1 MAKFKKKLFIKNSK
15 NIWAG
20 ISVLAILFFISSF
33 FIPASRDFLKNVASK
48 VSSLADVL
56 SSVLVIQTNEFR
68 STNNES
74 LLIESPL
81 LTSAA
86 QMKANDMAIKG
97 YFSHVAPNGDKPW
110 FWFKKIGY
118 KYSYA
123 GENLAVD
130 FTESEDV
137 TEGWINSAKHKA
149 NLLNKNFTEIGIGVA
164 KGMFEGHE
172 TTFVVQFFG
181 KPSNKVVS
189 NVVTNSIN
197 ISSTTVEVKKPIE
210 NIIKLTASTSPTTAV
225 VTRSDISDGDVLGE
239 EIKADEE
246 NINSQKVMFIFIGA
260 FVLLLLVLMFIFKK
274 RGN

>member
-1 MAKFKKKLFIKNSK
+1 MAKFKKKLFKKNSK

-33 FIPASRDFLKNVASK
+33 FIPTSRDFIKNVASK

-56 SSVLVIQTNEFR
+56 SSVLVVETNEYR
-68 STNNES
+68 SINNEAVLVESS
-74 LLIESPL
+74 LL
-81 LTSAA
+81 TNAA
-86 QMKANDMAIKG
+86 QMKANDMALKG
-97 YFSHVAPNGDKPW
+97 YFSHIGPSGEKPW
-110 FWFKKIGY
+110 FWFEKIGY

-149 NLLNKNFTEIGIGVA
+149 NLLNTNFTEIGIGVA

-181 KPSNKVVS
+181 KPFDNETIVATS
-189 NVVTNSIN
+189 NVK
-197 ISSTTVEVKKPIE
+197 ISSTTSEAKNPIE
-210 NIIKLTASTSPTTAV
+210 NIIKLTASTNPTTAV
-225 VTRSDISDGDVLGE
+225 VTLSLIH
-239 EIKADEE
+239 I
-246 NINSQKVMFIFIGA
+246 
-260 FVLLLLVLMFIFKK
+260 
-274 RGN
+274 

>member
-1 MAKFKKKLFIKNSK
+1 MNKKFFKKNSK

-20 ISVLAILFFISSF
+20 ISVLAIFFFVSAF
-33 FIPASRDFLKNVASK
+33 FIPTSRDFLKNVASK

-56 SSVLVIQTNEFR
+56 SSVLVVETNEYR
-68 STNNES
+68 SINNES
-74 LLIESPL
+74 TLAESTL
-81 LTSAA
+81 LTNAA

-110 FWFKKIGY
+110 YWFKKIGY

-149 NLLNKNFTEIGIGVA
+149 NLLNTNFTEIGIGVA

-181 KPSNKVVS
+181 KPFNKVVS
-189 NVVTNSIN
+189 NVVTSSVK
-197 ISSTTVEVKKPIE
+197 ISSTTVESKKINE
-210 NIIKLTASTSPTTAV
+210 NIIQLTASTSPTTAV
-225 VTRSDISDGDVLGE
+225 VTRSDIPNGAVLGAE
-239 EIKADEE
+239 TNADGE
-246 NINSQKVMFIFIGA
+246 NMDSQKVMFIFIGA
-260 FVLLLLVLMFIFKK
+260 FVLILVVLMLIFKK
-274 RGN
+274 KGK